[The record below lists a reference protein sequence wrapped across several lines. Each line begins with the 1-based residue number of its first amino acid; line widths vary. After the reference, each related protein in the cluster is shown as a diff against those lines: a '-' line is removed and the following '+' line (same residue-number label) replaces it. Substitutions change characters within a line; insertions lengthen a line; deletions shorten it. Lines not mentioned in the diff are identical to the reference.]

1 MDQIEKKII
10 ETIDQNREQIVA
22 FGRDIWHHAEL
33 GYREFRTAGKFNELL
48 KSLGMEV
55 DEGLA
60 ITGAKGYLKPKG
72 TAGPTVAVIGELD
85 ALPIANHKDTN
96 PETGAAH
103 CCGHHAQ
110 LTATIGAALALS
122 VPEVKEALDG
132 NVVFMSTPSEEFVDI
147 DYKNGLRKEGKARY
161 GGGKCELIRIGAFED
176 IDVALG
182 HHSDTDPEHDAIIM
196 NCSSNVFVNKTVKFK
211 GRKAHA
217 AGFPEKGIDAL
228 NAAELALH
236 GIALQRESFRDED
249 TVRCHGYYLKGGDAV
264 NIIADDV
271 VLEYCVRAKTMEAVK
286 DANAKVDR
294 SFKAGALATG
304 CGLEIET
311 LPGYFSTQ
319 PCPDVSALQAALDAV
334 GEDKPL
340 RVKEVPASEHI
351 TGSTDFGDVSAIM
364 PLIQFYTTGLTGQLH
379 NNNVEV
385 VDEEIAYILPAKLFA
400 LTAYHLLKGDA
411 AGARHLMEIYQPKL
425 DRESYVEYME
435 SMLGTIEM
443 EMDPLPLL
451 ED

>member
-1 MDQIEKKII
+1 M
-10 ETIDQNREQIVA
+10 
-22 FGRDIWHHAEL
+22 
-33 GYREFRTAGKFNELL
+33 
-48 KSLGMEV
+48 
-55 DEGLA
+55 
-60 ITGAKGYLKPKG
+60 
-72 TAGPTVAVIGELD
+72 
-85 ALPIANHKDTN
+85 
-96 PETGAAH
+96 
-103 CCGHHAQ
+103 
-110 LTATIGAALALS
+110 
-122 VPEVKEALDG
+122 
-132 NVVFMSTPSEEFVDI
+132 
-147 DYKNGLRKEGKARY
+147 
-161 GGGKCELIRIGAFED
+161 
-176 IDVALG
+176 
-182 HHSDTDPEHDAIIM
+182 
-196 NCSSNVFVNKTVKFK
+196 
-211 GRKAHA
+211 
-217 AGFPEKGIDAL
+217 
-228 NAAELALH
+228 
-236 GIALQRESFRDED
+236 
-249 TVRCHGYYLKGGDAV
+249 RCHGYYLQGGDAV

-334 GEDKPL
+334 GEDRPL